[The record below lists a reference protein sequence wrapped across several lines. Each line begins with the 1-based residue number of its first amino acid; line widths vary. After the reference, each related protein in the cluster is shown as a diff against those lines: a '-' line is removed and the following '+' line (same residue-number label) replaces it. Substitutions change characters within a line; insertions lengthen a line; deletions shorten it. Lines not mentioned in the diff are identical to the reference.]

1 MAPFV
6 KNPKKK
12 LSWKKLC
19 CAAVLLAVA
28 GCAHE
33 VPTTVEMPG
42 MPNPEIALRDSMV
55 HVEKEMG
62 EIGRACPKAACGPV
76 IVPGELDRVVAF
88 EWNGPLDGAVKKLAD
103 EVGYTVLIDAPWNA
117 PGVNVGISTG
127 PRRVY
132 DIFAALGAAAGSRA
146 TVEVDP
152 QHHRVEVIYHV

>member
-1 MAPFV
+1 MARSLKVSLPA
-6 KNPKKK
+6 
-12 LSWKKLC
+12 LGL
-19 CAAVLLAVA
+19 VLALTGLG

-33 VPTTVEMPG
+33 VPTTVDMPG
-42 MPNPEIALRDSMV
+42 MPNPELAMRESMA

-62 EIGRACPKAACGPV
+62 ELGRAGPV
-76 IVPGELDRVVAF
+76 LKGGPVVVPGELDKVVAF
-88 EWNGPLDGAVKKLAD
+88 EWNGPLDGAVKKLAG

-117 PGVNVGISTG
+117 PSVHVGISTG

-132 DIFAALGAAAGSRA
+132 DIFEALGAAAGNQA

>member
-1 MAPFV
+1 MARSV
-6 KNPKKK
+6 
-12 LSWKKLC
+12 
-19 CAAVLLAVA
+19 AVSMARLGFLVGLAGLG
-28 GCAHE
+28 GCAQE
-33 VPTTVEMPG
+33 VPPVVAMPG
-42 MPNPEIALRDSMV
+42 MPNPEIAMRESMA

-62 EIGRACPKAACGPV
+62 ELGRAGPAVKGGPV
-76 IVPGELDRVVAF
+76 IVPGELDKVVAF
-88 EWNGPLDGAVKKLAD
+88 DWNGPLVGAVKKLAG

-132 DIFAALGAAAGSRA
+132 DIFEALGAAAGSRA